1 MWREHQRMDLGSRCK
16 WPRTVGWGR
25 SPGAQGASITL
36 VRRFKKTRTRPTAA
50 PVASLNWTC
59 KRDEQIANGWKCC
72 TAFPLF
78 ATAAESQSEACMKRA
93 FAAVAS
99 EIKGGKIDKRA
110 DNISPVSDDFNIGV
124 RAATQARKR
133 ASRLS
138 SLRPRT
144 SFDEAKAW
152 RWTSDGVWRRES
164 TNDEARLARPGLAQA
179 GLARHLDQ

>member
-1 MWREHQRMDLGSRCK
+1 
-16 WPRTVGWGR
+16 
-25 SPGAQGASITL
+25 
-36 VRRFKKTRTRPTAA
+36 
-50 PVASLNWTC
+50 
-59 KRDEQIANGWKCC
+59 
-72 TAFPLF
+72 
-78 ATAAESQSEACMKRA
+78 MKRA

-152 RWTSDGVWRRES
+152 R
-164 TNDEARLARPGLAQA
+164 
-179 GLARHLDQ
+179 